1 MQNKELIPLVCAGIL
16 FVLITISVF
25 SFNSHV
31 PFISQ
36 TKSDVPVG
44 EIYGEKKIGQT
55 FFCDKDE
62 MDRIDVLLA
71 TYARINSGKIIFHLR
86 EKNEN
91 NDIRTITIDAKYV
104 KDTKYHQ
111 FIFEP
116 IENSKNT
123 SYEFYLTS
131 PDSSPGNAV
140 TIWSTQENS
149 YDGGD
154 ATINDRPI
162 NGDLNFKVFHTFDT
176 SDFVSTFFW
185 RLSQDISF
193 LIVYLSMIIILLLI
207 ILLVY
212 TRK

>member
-44 EIYGEKKIGQT
+44 EIYGEKQIGQT

-131 PDSSPGNAV
+131 PNSSPGNAV

-149 YDGGD
+149 YDGGY
-154 ATINDRPI
+154 ATINDNPI

-176 SDFVSTFFW
+176 SEFLSTFFW

>member
-1 MQNKELIPLVCAGIL
+1 MQNKELIPLLCAGIL
-16 FVLITISVF
+16 FVIIIISVF

-36 TKSDVPVG
+36 TKSDTPVG
-44 EIYGEKKIGQT
+44 EIYGEKQIGQT

-86 EKNEN
+86 ENTGN
-91 NDIRTITIDAKYV
+91 TDIRTITIDAKYV

-116 IENSKNT
+116 VEDSKNK
-123 SYEFYLTS
+123 SYEFYFTS
-131 PDSSPGNAV
+131 PDSSPGNAI

-154 ATINDRPI
+154 ATINHKPI
-162 NGDLNFKVFHTFDT
+162 KGDLNFKVFHTFDT
-176 SDFVSTFFW
+176 SDFLSIFFW
-185 RLSQDISF
+185 RLSRDIPF
-193 LIVYLSMIIILLLI
+193 LIAYFVIISILLLI
-207 ILLVY
+207 ILFVY